1 MTAEVAILNRVAV
14 ALAADSAVT
23 VQGRGGQK
31 VYNTVNKL
39 FGLSKYHP
47 VGVMIFGSAD
57 LIGMPWEVI
66 IKTFRKRLAKRS
78 HARLEEYADELQKY
92 LTGNPALF
100 PPEAQGAA
108 IRSFFLAF
116 FSQLATQARNRA
128 RNKKEPPE
136 KALEVV
142 TRLFSIKLAEFP
154 FLEGYSEEQLESVV
168 ASYEPLLRETW
179 ELVLAD
185 IPISDDIKALLR
197 KVAGYCLC
205 KAHDFFEPSGVV
217 IAGYGE
223 EDTFPVLCLFQ
234 VHYISDNIPRIGTRD
249 VYRVTATETGCVYP
263 FAQRDLVTT
272 FMEGI
277 DPNFDSF
284 IQNAVRDLMMD
295 KYPALISQALG
306 GVPGFD
312 NVALREKLAEVG
324 AGVLEGF
331 ANATTRFRHEK
342 HISPIT
348 NAVGFLPKDDLAA
361 LAESLVNLTS
371 LKKRVTL
378 DTETVG
384 GPIDVV
390 VISKGDGLVW
400 MKRKHYFRPELNPHF
415 FTNYF
420 QEGAD
425 E

>member
-66 IKTFRKRLAKRS
+66 IKTFRKRLATRS

-136 KALEVV
+136 KALGVA
-142 TRLFSIKLAEFP
+142 TRLFPIKLAEFP

-185 IPISDDIKALLR
+185 IPISDD
-197 KVAGYCLC
+197 
-205 KAHDFFEPSGVV
+205 
-217 IAGYGE
+217 
-223 EDTFPVLCLFQ
+223 
-234 VHYISDNIPRIGTRD
+234 IPRIGTRD

-284 IQNAVRDLMMD
+284 IQNAVRDLLMD

-312 NVALREKLAEVG
+312 TVALREKLAEVG

-420 QEGAD
+420 REDAD